1 MGSLVSESRRARINQ
16 CFDMENEQTRHLVA
30 KTRAALARLAGVV
43 DKVSPNGP
51 TGCLCILIMEL
62 RMATESQ
69 LVGKPSM

>member
-1 MGSLVSESRRARINQ
+1 
-16 CFDMENEQTRHLVA
+16 MENEQTRHLVA